1 MCEGLDRERAMSAEE
16 KAVCIVQNLITRL
29 ELPLEEAC
37 ELADITPETYR
48 EYFEIL

>member
-1 MCEGLDRERAMSAEE
+1 MRESLEKERAIGAEE

-29 ELPLEEAC
+29 DLPLEEAC